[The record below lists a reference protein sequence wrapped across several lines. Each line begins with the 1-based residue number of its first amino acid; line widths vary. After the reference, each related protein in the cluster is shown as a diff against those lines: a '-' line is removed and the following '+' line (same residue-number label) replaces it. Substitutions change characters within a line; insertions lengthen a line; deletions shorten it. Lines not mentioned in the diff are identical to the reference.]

1 MKVFPGLIYLRIKI
15 KTSQNVLVLIC
26 HFSSLCAFSS
36 FLVCFLHT
44 AAEAKAAVAVA
55 GVLNLNCKWIS
66 SGFIDFCQRTSF
78 PGQHSYYPF
87 VPIWN
92 SDGGSWIYSSAD
104 LRWERSSG
112 MGGRGFAWNKSTE
125 SANIVLKS
133 PAKYLRGVWHL
144 TEFNFRDY

>member
-36 FLVCFLHT
+36 RLLFLPCWCVSCT
-44 AAEAKAAVAVA
+44 AAAAA
-55 GVLNLNCKWIS
+55 GVPNLNCKWIS
-66 SGFIDFCQRTSF
+66 SGFIDFCRRTSF

-92 SDGGSWIYSSAD
+92 GGGTLGRRLGMDPFRTGNTTQDESKKSNEKHISDQI
-104 LRWERSSG
+104 E
-112 MGGRGFAWNKSTE
+112 
-125 SANIVLKS
+125 I
-133 PAKYLRGVWHL
+133 
-144 TEFNFRDY
+144 